1 MPVEIESVFPEA
13 LKSRKQAIEKR
24 IQELESE
31 NLHPN
36 PEFRTTTDNE
46 TAKLKEELQSIDRT
60 MMEMGLHD

>member
-46 TAKLKEELQSIDRT
+46 TAK
-60 MMEMGLHD
+60 